1 MVQGCLVI
9 FIFVFDDERFEK
21 EHHPSLG
28 SSLHDDADSTIEM
41 EKVKKEMKTMEA
53 ALLGLDKLR
62 YRMELL
68 DVSIIYVLI

>member
-28 SSLHDDADSTIEM
+28 SNLHGNADSTIEM

-53 ALLGLDKLR
+53 ALLGASR
-62 YRMELL
+62 QAQ
-68 DVSIIYVLI
+68 VSYGAARR